1 MSRIFLSHSSKNNA
15 EAKAL
20 ADWLAAQGFD
30 DLFLDLNP
38 QRGIAAGERW
48 ERALNQ
54 AAQRCEAV
62 LFLVS
67 NAWLA
72 SDWCLKEFNLA
83 HRLNKRLFGVL
94 IEDIPIASLP
104 VTLTGTWQLVPLV
117 LGRDH
122 IMLRA
127 VLPTT
132 HEEVHVTFS
141 QEGLTRLKIGLE
153 RAGLDPKFFA
163 WPPENDPGRAPYR
176 GLRPLEAEDA
186 GIFFGREAA
195 TIGTLDRLRGLS
207 DTAPPRFLVILGA
220 SGAGKSSY
228 LRAGVLPKLARDD
241 RHFLPLPVV
250 RPEHAAIN
258 GEYGLLRVLEKGFAD
273 HGVAMAR
280 ADIREAI
287 ANGAAGLRPLLAMLV
302 EKALV
307 PLRVDDPH
315 AKPPVLVL
323 PIDQGEELFQSE
335 GLSEGQALLNLLAAL
350 LAEDAPAMIAM
361 VAIRID
367 AYEKLQAAKP
377 LEGVEPRTES
387 LRPMPRTSYQAVV
400 EGPAGRL
407 ADTNRALPLEP
418 ALTQALLADVEAGG
432 GRDALPLLAFTLE
445 RLYLEFGARGRLTLD
460 DYKQLGG
467 IKGSIEAAV
476 ERALK
481 AADGDPRIPANP
493 AARLTLLRR
502 GLIPWLAGIDP
513 ETSSPRRRIA
523 RKSQIPEEA
532 RPLIDLLVEQRLL
545 LTDVAPVT
553 GEVTIEPAH
562 EALLRQ
568 WGLLQGWLVDD
579 AGDLGLIE
587 SVEHAA
593 ADWKRNDKHKDWFV
607 HSGIKLRM
615 AEHAAAREDFRERL
629 SVDAFSYLSACR
641 SRQRVRRLKVV
652 ALFWALAAVAIGG
665 ATAWRYQRD
674 LSGYAYWL
682 ARVRGYVLSAD
693 RERALH
699 YGETFREC
707 ADCPIMILLPPG
719 TFKMGSPPDEGD
731 NAGREYPLH
740 GVVINSSFAVGKSEV
755 TFAEWD
761 ACALHGPCDREIVSK
776 WGRDQNPVINVTW
789 DDTKQYVEWLSK
801 ITGKPYRLLS
811 EAEFEY
817 AARAGAQTAY
827 SWGNSIGNMKAQC
840 AECDTLASVDRPNP
854 VCSFSPNKFGI
865 CDTAGNLFQWVDDCF
880 HANYVGAPSDGTP
893 WLQNNCERH
902 VVRGGSWLS
911 RVTAHRSAFRDWRSS
926 GDRRDD
932 LGFRVARTLKR

>member
-377 LEGVEPRTES
+377 LG
-387 LRPMPRTSYQAVV
+387 
-400 EGPAGRL
+400 
-407 ADTNRALPLEP
+407 N
-418 ALTQALLADVEAGG
+418 
-432 GRDALPLLAFTLE
+432 
-445 RLYLEFGARGRLTLD
+445 
-460 DYKQLGG
+460 
-467 IKGSIEAAV
+467 AA
-476 ERALK
+476 K
-481 AADGDPRIPANP
+481 
-493 AARLTLLRR
+493 
-502 GLIPWLAGIDP
+502 
-513 ETSSPRRRIA
+513 
-523 RKSQIPEEA
+523 
-532 RPLIDLLVEQRLL
+532 
-545 LTDVAPVT
+545 
-553 GEVTIEPAH
+553 
-562 EALLRQ
+562 
-568 WGLLQGWLVDD
+568 
-579 AGDLGLIE
+579 
-587 SVEHAA
+587 
-593 ADWKRNDKHKDWFV
+593 
-607 HSGIKLRM
+607 
-615 AEHAAAREDFRERL
+615 
-629 SVDAFSYLSACR
+629 
-641 SRQRVRRLKVV
+641 
-652 ALFWALAAVAIGG
+652 
-665 ATAWRYQRD
+665 
-674 LSGYAYWL
+674 
-682 ARVRGYVLSAD
+682 
-693 RERALH
+693 
-699 YGETFREC
+699 
-707 ADCPIMILLPPG
+707 
-719 TFKMGSPPDEGD
+719 
-731 NAGREYPLH
+731 
-740 GVVINSSFAVGKSEV
+740 
-755 TFAEWD
+755 
-761 ACALHGPCDREIVSK
+761 
-776 WGRDQNPVINVTW
+776 
-789 DDTKQYVEWLSK
+789 
-801 ITGKPYRLLS
+801 
-811 EAEFEY
+811 
-817 AARAGAQTAY
+817 
-827 SWGNSIGNMKAQC
+827 
-840 AECDTLASVDRPNP
+840 
-854 VCSFSPNKFGI
+854 
-865 CDTAGNLFQWVDDCF
+865 
-880 HANYVGAPSDGTP
+880 
-893 WLQNNCERH
+893 
-902 VVRGGSWLS
+902 
-911 RVTAHRSAFRDWRSS
+911 
-926 GDRRDD
+926 
-932 LGFRVARTLKR
+932 